1 MNPIRSSE
9 LQNNQLKELYNLC
22 QNPNEANKMLN
33 QYIGNNPML
42 KALANKGD
50 YRALFEALCQSWG
63 INPQDFINA
72 LKTKI

>member
-1 MNPIRSSE
+1 MNPIRSN
-9 LQNNQLKELYNLC
+9 QTQDNQLKELYNLC
-22 QNPNEANKMLN
+22 QYPNEASKLLN

-42 KALANKGD
+42 KAFANKGD
-50 YRALFEALCQSWG
+50 YRALFEALCQSRG